1 MLYKKNNID
10 ILFIL
15 FVYKLYPFIKNKEEY
30 IKNLEKMINNSE
42 YKIKLLKLHRYFNKN
57 WKNQSLLNYSEYL
70 ENNFYDTTNNF
81 SEAFNHAFNR
91 FININHPKISIFVE
105 KLKSFIKLKISEYYE
120 KKK

>member
-30 IKNLEKMINNSE
+30 IKNLEKMINNSS

-57 WKNQSLLNYSEYL
+57 CKNQNLLNYSEYL

-81 SEAFNHAFNR
+81 SEAFNHVFNR
-91 FININHPKISIFVE
+91 FININHPTFLYSQKN
-105 KLKSFIKLKISEYYE
+105 
-120 KKK
+120 